1 MLEQKTKKIRSSK
14 DGDQKQ
20 RGEGFARMMCK
31 LLSQK
36 SAHNVEIDVFDS
48 NPLEFNYFMSVFDKM
63 VRSKVV
69 DPTIRLTRLIK
80 HTKAE
85 A

>member
-1 MLEQKTKKIRSSK
+1 
-14 DGDQKQ
+14 
-20 RGEGFARMMCK
+20 MCK

-36 SAHNVEIDVFDS
+36 SAYNVEIDVFDS
-48 NPLEFNYFMSVFDKM
+48 NPLEFNYFMSVSDKM

-69 DPTIRLTRLIK
+69 DPTIRLARLIK

>member
-1 MLEQKTKKIRSSK
+1 
-14 DGDQKQ
+14 
-20 RGEGFARMMCK
+20 MMCK